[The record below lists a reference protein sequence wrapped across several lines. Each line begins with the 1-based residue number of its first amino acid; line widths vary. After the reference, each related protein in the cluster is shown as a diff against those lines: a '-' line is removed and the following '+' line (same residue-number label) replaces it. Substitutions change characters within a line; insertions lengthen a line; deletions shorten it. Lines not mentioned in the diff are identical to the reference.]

1 MCAPCAAHAVAAC
14 RLAFATGARV
24 DRRCVVVKFR
34 DLPVS
39 MASTPTMT
47 PMGLNMGDAVM
58 TSMGN
63 GVVRGFDGDKV
74 VVQYPL

>member
-1 MCAPCAAHAVAAC
+1 M
-14 RLAFATGARV
+14 
-24 DRRCVVVKFR
+24 VKFR